1 MILGYASL
9 GITIIILV
17 LALYLVFKILPTIG
31 AGRYKKGGIKLNMK
45 EISKNLSLENNP
57 PAKDDSY
64 LKPYE
69 SGEVATEYAEGH
81 ITVQYYVIIFLF
93 ILFDVDM
100 LLLLPWAFD
109 FYALGV
115 VPFIET
121 IVFLAMPLFAVFYAY
136 KKGYMRW
143 MR

>member
-1 MILGYASL
+1 MMLGYASL
-9 GITIIILV
+9 AITIIILV
-17 LALYLVFKILPTIG
+17 LALYLVFKLLPTIE
-31 AGRYKKGGIKLNMK
+31 AGRYKKGGIKLNRK
-45 EISKNLSLENNP
+45 EILKNLSLENHP
-57 PAKDDSY
+57 PATDDSY

-93 ILFDVDM
+93 VLFDIDM

-115 VPFIET
+115 IPFMET
-121 IVFLAMPLFAVFYAY
+121 IVFLSMPLFAVFYAY